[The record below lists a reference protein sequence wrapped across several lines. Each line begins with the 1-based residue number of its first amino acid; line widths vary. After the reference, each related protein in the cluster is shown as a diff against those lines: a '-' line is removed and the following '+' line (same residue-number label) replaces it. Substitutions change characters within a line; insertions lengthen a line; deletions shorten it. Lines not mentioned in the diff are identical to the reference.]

1 MVEDKLINTR
11 TQVNVST
18 SLIDIFIYYVQKASK
33 LINFFIS
40 DVEKTVGGVNFKQ
53 GELGYSFENTNDL
66 FTKNSDGQLVVSS
79 TESEQYSINPDGQL
93 IYVE

>member
-1 MVEDKLINTR
+1 MVEDKLISTN

-40 DVEKTVGGVNFKQ
+40 DTEKTVGGVNFKQ

-79 TESEQYSINPDGQL
+79 TESELYSINADGQL